1 MFMKMLRS
9 ILLVIILS
17 IVSKCGN
24 EENKFD
30 ENKLQISIKEVFSI
44 CENKYMLLFYKRNC
58 LASQNV
64 IKTVETDYGKNK
76 FSIYLVECNDN
87 EVIFS
92 NFYFTNI
99 GVKNYLDISID
110 RVPTMFIVKEK
121 VICFEM
127 IGYKDIKD
135 NYLVFYFM

>member
-1 MFMKMLRS
+1 MFMKILRS

-64 IKTVETDYGKNK
+64 IKTVENDYGKNK
-76 FSIYLVECNDN
+76 FSIYLIECNDN
-87 EVIFS
+87 EVVFS